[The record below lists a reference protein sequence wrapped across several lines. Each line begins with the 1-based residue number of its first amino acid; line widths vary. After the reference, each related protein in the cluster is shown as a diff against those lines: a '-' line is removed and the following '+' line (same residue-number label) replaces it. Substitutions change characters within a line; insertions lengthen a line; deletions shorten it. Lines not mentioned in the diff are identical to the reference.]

1 MNKYPRQMRMQQTA
15 VGALRRDP
23 SLISD
28 TRIRDRLDTI
38 AGQTFGQ
45 PYSRC
50 IDLWK
55 TLLRNGDVDEVS
67 RVVLQD
73 SEFGGYLRTVSPLGV
88 LITPEQR
95 RAVAQTT
102 SHVAQK

>member
-1 MNKYPRQMRMQQTA
+1 MDRYQRQMRMQQTA
-15 VGALRRDP
+15 VDALRRTP
-23 SLISD
+23 SLLSD
-28 TRIRDRLDTI
+28 TRLRDRLDTI

-45 PYSRC
+45 PYERSV
-50 IDLWK
+50 DLWK

-73 SEFGGYLRTVSPLGV
+73 TEFGGYMRTVSPLGV

-95 RAVAQTT
+95 RAVVYGDTLVSA
-102 SHVAQK
+102 